1 MTISSSLNAGVTG
14 LNAQATRLGA
24 ISDNISNSATAGYKR
39 VQTSFQSMVTGG
51 TGAGAYS
58 AGGVRASTLR
68 LIDEAGTLISTSNP
82 TDLAVKGRGFL
93 PVTPQ
98 TSVGL
103 GGQMPMY
110 MMTTGSFRPDASG
123 LLRNESGMVLMG
135 VPVGI
140 DGTVAPFP
148 RDSAGG
154 LQPIRVQMNQFD
166 SQPTERVSLG
176 VNLPATGTVEGASGD
191 PFDLSVEYYTNLG
204 SSVRL
209 DIRFTP
215 SLPVNPGDPATNTW
229 TIQVF
234 DPGNGDML
242 VAEHEI
248 AFSGASVGG
257 GRIDNV
263 VSAASFNAPPFAY
276 DPATGAF
283 GIELERGGNTQ
294 FIALNIGKPGEGGGM
309 SQLSDRFQPVSISK
323 DGSPVGSLAGVE
335 VDGQGMLKALYS
347 NGTVRNVALIP
358 VVDVPN
364 PNGMQAMPGQVYR
377 ASPESGPFF
386 LWNAG
391 DGPVGSIE
399 GFAREESATDVAHE
413 LTQMIQT
420 QRAYSSNAK
429 IIQTVDEMLQETT
442 NMKR

>member
-24 ISDNISNSATAGYKR
+24 ISDNIANSATAGYKR
-39 VQTSFQSMVTGG
+39 VQTSFQAMVLSD
-51 TGAGAYS
+51 TGAGRYA
-58 AGGVRASTLR
+58 AGGVRASTMR
-68 LIDEAGTLISTSNP
+68 LIDEGGTLISSSNP
-82 TDLAVKGRGFL
+82 TDMAIKGRGFL
-93 PVTPQ
+93 PVT
-98 TSVGL
+98 TETAVRN
-103 GGQMPMY
+103 GGQLPMY
-110 MMTTGSFRPDASG
+110 MMTTGSFRPDATG

-135 VPVGI
+135 VPVAA
-140 DGTVAPFP
+140 DGTVPVFP

-176 VNLPATGTVEGASGD
+176 VNLPSTATIAGAAGD
-191 PFDLSVEYYTNLG
+191 PYDMTVEYYTNLG
-204 SSVRL
+204 SSERL

-215 SLPVNPGDPATNTW
+215 VVPAPGDPATNAW
-229 TIQVF
+229 DLEIR
-234 DPGNGDML
+234 DPGNGDQL
-242 VAEHEI
+242 IGAHQVV
-248 AFSGASVGG
+248 FSGAATGG
-257 GRIDNV
+257 GRILSV
-263 VSAASFNAPPFAY
+263 TSTPPFDAAPAAY
-276 DPATGAF
+276 DPATGEI
-283 GIELERGGNTQ
+283 GLTVTRGGDTQ
-294 FIALNIGKPGEGGGM
+294 PISINIGQPGEPGGM
-309 SQLSDRFQPVSISK
+309 TQLSDRFQPVSITK

-335 VDGQGMLKALYS
+335 IDAQGMLNALYT
-347 NGTVRNVALIP
+347 NGTVRAIALVP

-364 PNGMQAMPGQVYR
+364 PNGMQALPGQVYR
-377 ASPESGPFF
+377 ATPESGQFF

-391 DGPVGSIE
+391 DGPVGTIE

-429 IIQTVDEMLQETT
+429 VIQTVDEMLQETT